1 MYHLLIWT
9 CAIVNSLAGLCDKAM
24 WNGRY
29 IYCIV
34 VAVSY
39 FPAILSAAYYDKT
52 NKMHK
57 RSLRSVAALCV
68 SNILDEMFFNPLVL
82 SWNELFFAAEVVV
95 YNTGFYSYIYSKLK
109 NLWKSYTLLRQK

>member
-1 MYHLLIWT
+1 MYHLLAWAFAVI
-9 CAIVNSLAGLCDKAM
+9 NSLAGIAGLGTFH
-24 WNGRY
+24 GRS

-34 VAVSY
+34 VAISY
-39 FPAILSAAYYDKT
+39 FPLVLSAAYYDKT
-52 NKMHK
+52 NKMHR
-57 RSLRSVAALCV
+57 RSLRSVAALCI

-109 NLWKSYTLLRQK
+109 NLWKSYTSLRQK